1 MIELSHLITTET
13 IPGNNHRGHKKII
26 KCFREL
32 LRNELI
38 TKFFVVFGGEVG
50 ITINLGV
57 WVGGG
62 QPWCGEGLRA
72 EGRLGKRDSKA
83 IARLR
88 YLQLRPMTGLP
99 PSHRAERLRHALY
112 GSLPIFAQLYY
123 SFIFL

>member
-1 MIELSHLITTET
+1 MTTET
-13 IPGNNHRGHKKII
+13 TPCNNHRGHKKNII
-26 KCFREL
+26 CFREL
-32 LRNELI
+32 LRKELI
-38 TKFFVVFGGEVG
+38 TKFFLWWGGGVC

-62 QPWCGEGLRA
+62 QPWCEEGLRA

-99 PSHRAERLRHALY
+99 PSQRAERLRHALY